1 MGMSRREIMDSRFGE
16 MLDMIS
22 LFSIWNG
29 HAKEKPRKRKF
40 TYEEAIALR

>member
-1 MGMSRREIMDSRFGE
+1 MGMNRREIMESRFGE

-22 LFSIWNG
+22 CFSIWNG
-29 HAKEKPRKRKF
+29 QAKEKKHRKF